1 MYKVIVD
8 DVGCELCCG
17 GMTWTIEDEDTKVC
31 IGTSFDDESRAEEL
45 CEFMNT
51 AYTAGRQKALVEC
64 GNIDDGM
71 LRNRVSR
78 LEEII
83 KALAEVRG
91 VGEEVPEG
99 KHAGCGMA
107 GSNAQVDR
115 VLTGRE

>member
-1 MYKVIVD
+1 MYKVIVND
-8 DVGCELCCG
+8 IGCELCCG

-45 CEFMNT
+45 CEFMNF
-51 AYTAGRQKALVEC
+51 AYMAGRQKALEGC
-64 GNIDDGM
+64 GDIDNSA
-71 LRNRVSR
+71 LKKRVSR

-83 KALAEVRG
+83 KALADVRG
-91 VGEEVPEG
+91 VEVPEG